1 MKKKKIKAL
10 NLTMIFI
17 IWSLIFNAKVQIAK
31 ADSRKEILII
41 NSYDINQ
48 TWEKNIEDGFKST
61 INPNIQVSYT
71 NEYLNSKRGNDEYY
85 KELSDIYRI
94 KYKNK
99 NFDLILVINDEAFK
113 FVRKYHGDIFNNAP
127 VVFIGI
133 NEKNNLSE
141 EEKKHFTGFYEVS
154 NDKENLD
161 TILKL
166 HPKAEKINIILDN
179 TSYSYSVRKNLKS
192 IRPYYKSI
200 QFNFIQHMYIEDIA
214 KDIHKNG
221 ENQVNIISGAFLNRE
236 NRTLTPEQTI
246 DYLKKYNKGP
256 FYSPSQDYLGYGI
269 VGGAIDIR
277 QQHGEVIGEV
287 ANQILEGKKVSDIPI
302 TNEHIDTFVFDF
314 HMLVKEDIPLGKI
327 PENCIIIN
335 KNKHDSI
342 VSQKQ
347 KRFYLGL
354 ILLIVFALIIAGI
367 YYVYLVA
374 KAKKERKIY
383 DEALKYDK
391 LKTEFFANISHELRT
406 PLNVILSTVSLME
419 LYAENNKII
428 FDNEDTYTKF
438 FYIKQNA
445 LRLLRL
451 VNNII
456 DITKID
462 SGYFTLNLQNH
473 NVVEVVEEIA
483 LSVADYVEG
492 KGIELVFDTDTE
504 EKIMAIDEEK
514 IERIVLNLLSNAIK
528 FTDKGGEILVS
539 LEDLNSN
546 VRITVTD
553 SGIGIPID
561 KQKIIFDR
569 FTQVDSTLTRKREGS
584 GIGLS
589 LVKSLVELHDGNIT
603 LKSELNK
610 GSSFIVELPVKLLD
624 NYNQGVNDIN
634 EDKHQKVNLEF
645 SDIYD

>member
-1 MKKKKIKAL
+1 
-10 NLTMIFI
+10 
-17 IWSLIFNAKVQIAK
+17 
-31 ADSRKEILII
+31 
-41 NSYDINQ
+41 
-48 TWEKNIEDGFKST
+48 
-61 INPNIQVSYT
+61 
-71 NEYLNSKRGNDEYY
+71 
-85 KELSDIYRI
+85 
-94 KYKNK
+94 
-99 NFDLILVINDEAFK
+99 
-113 FVRKYHGDIFNNAP
+113 
-127 VVFIGI
+127 
-133 NEKNNLSE
+133 
-141 EEKKHFTGFYEVS
+141 
-154 NDKENLD
+154 
-161 TILKL
+161 
-166 HPKAEKINIILDN
+166 
-179 TSYSYSVRKNLKS
+179 
-192 IRPYYKSI
+192 
-200 QFNFIQHMYIEDIA
+200 
-214 KDIHKNG
+214 
-221 ENQVNIISGAFLNRE
+221 
-236 NRTLTPEQTI
+236 
-246 DYLKKYNKGP
+246 
-256 FYSPSQDYLGYGI
+256 
-269 VGGAIDIR
+269 
-277 QQHGEVIGEV
+277 
-287 ANQILEGKKVSDIPI
+287 
-302 TNEHIDTFVFDF
+302 
-314 HMLVKEDIPLGKI
+314 
-327 PENCIIIN
+327 
-335 KNKHDSI
+335 
-342 VSQKQ
+342 
-347 KRFYLGL
+347 
-354 ILLIVFALIIAGI
+354 
-367 YYVYLVA
+367 
-374 KAKKERKIY
+374 
-383 DEALKYDK
+383 
-391 LKTEFFANISHELRT
+391 
-406 PLNVILSTVSLME
+406 ME

-462 SGYFTLNLQNH
+462 SGYFTLNLQNR